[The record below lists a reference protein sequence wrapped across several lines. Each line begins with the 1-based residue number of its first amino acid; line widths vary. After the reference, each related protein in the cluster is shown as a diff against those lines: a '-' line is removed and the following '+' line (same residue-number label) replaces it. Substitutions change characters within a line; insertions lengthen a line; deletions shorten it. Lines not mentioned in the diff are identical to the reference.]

1 MNLLEVMK
9 NCVYLLIS
17 TVLIYIIVYLW
28 MDLLMKFK
36 IYKTRNE
43 FAKVQFHRIDSIDE
57 LKQVLSQLQDEENND
72 ESNTSD

>member
-36 IYKTRNE
+36 IYKMRNE

-57 LKQVLSQLQDEENND
+57 LKQVLSQIEEENND

>member
-1 MNLLEVMK
+1 MNLLEVTK

-36 IYKTRNE
+36 INKMRNE
-43 FAKVQFHRIDSIDE
+43 FAKVEFHRINSIDE
-57 LKQVLSQLQDEENND
+57 LKDVISQIEEEENED

>member
-36 IYKTRNE
+36 IYKMRNE

-57 LKQVLSQLQDEENND
+57 LKQVLSQLQDEESND
-72 ESNTSD
+72 ESNTGD

>member
-36 IYKTRNE
+36 INKMRNE
-43 FAKVQFHRIDSIDE
+43 FAKVRIHKINNIDE
-57 LKQVLSQLQDEENND
+57 LKDVISQIEEEENED
-72 ESNTSD
+72 ESNTSN

>member
-1 MNLLEVMK
+1 MSLLEVMK

-36 IYKTRNE
+36 INKMRNE
-43 FAKVQFHRIDSIDE
+43 FAKVRIHKINSIDE
-57 LKQVLSQLQDEENND
+57 SKDVISQIQEEENED
-72 ESNTSD
+72 ESNTSN

>member
-36 IYKTRNE
+36 INKMRNE

>member
-17 TVLIYIIVYLW
+17 TVLIYIIVYLL

-36 IYKTRNE
+36 IHKMRNE
-43 FAKVQFHRIDSIDE
+43 FAKVQFHRINNIDE

>member
-1 MNLLEVMK
+1 MSLLEVMK

-36 IYKTRNE
+36 IYKMRNE